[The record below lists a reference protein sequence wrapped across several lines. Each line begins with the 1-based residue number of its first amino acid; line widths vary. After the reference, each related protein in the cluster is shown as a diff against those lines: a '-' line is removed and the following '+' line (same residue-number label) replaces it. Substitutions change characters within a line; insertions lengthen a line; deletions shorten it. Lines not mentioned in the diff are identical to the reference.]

1 MKLTKLI
8 KTESSK
14 PFLKAF
20 PKWAGKKVYDIIVVV
35 GNKV

>member
-14 PFLKAF
+14 PFFKAF
-20 PKWAGKKVYDIIVVV
+20 PQWAGIIVVV